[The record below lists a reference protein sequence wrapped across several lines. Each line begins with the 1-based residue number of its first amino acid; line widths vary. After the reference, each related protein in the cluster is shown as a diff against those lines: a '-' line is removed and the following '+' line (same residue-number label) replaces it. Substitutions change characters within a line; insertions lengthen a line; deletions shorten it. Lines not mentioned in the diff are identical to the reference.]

1 MKSPSTQGVTGLV
14 REAAMDFGHLVGQH
28 VKIAQLELSAE
39 MHSLGRRACLVAGL
53 AALVILGYA
62 FAMAGLAFV
71 LGSLSTLGLPLVMIG
86 LVHIAGAGA
95 GLAFVLVRGRAPHLM
110 DNTADAVNRGFAAL
124 EGVTPHPVK
133 SSLEQDHA
141 P

>member
-1 MKSPSTQGVTGLV
+1 
-14 REAAMDFGHLVGQH
+14 
-28 VKIAQLELSAE
+28 
-39 MHSLGRRACLVAGL
+39 
-53 AALVILGYA
+53 
-62 FAMAGLAFV
+62 
-71 LGSLSTLGLPLVMIG
+71 MIG

-95 GLAFVLVRGRAPHLM
+95 GLAFVLVRGRASHLM

-124 EGVTPHPVK
+124 EGLAPHPVE